1 MRKDYSQQL
10 SGLLLTL
17 RNINDHLKNMED
29 SLKAIMKKLGENQF
43 SENTTFKHIVVLKN
57 DKHNKEKK

>member
-10 SGLLLTL
+10 SAQLLTL

-29 SLKAIMKKLGENQF
+29 SLKAIMKKLDEKQF
-43 SENTTFKHIVVLKN
+43 PENTTFKHLVVLKN
-57 DKHNKEKK
+57 NKYNKEKK